1 MTRSWLAKTIKR
13 MSAVLIFLVVFSL
26 QLITKKKKNENKL
39 KLNLN
44 KREKGF
50 S

>member
-1 MTRSWLAKTIKR
+1 MSRSWLAKTAKR
-13 MSAVLIFLVVFSL
+13 MSAVLKFLIVFSL
-26 QLITKKKKNENKL
+26 QLITKKNENKL